1 MFIVAFGLG
10 AGAIALWVDYKV
22 GDGRPTNLR
31 FAMLHVALAMLLARF
46 VVPAALEAVGG
57 TTTALGAIFAVGL
70 PACVYC
76 LLATFWVMRQVGDM
90 MNGARGGPGSG
101 IKA

>member
-1 MFIVAFGLG
+1 MFIIAFGLG
-10 AGAIALWVDYKV
+10 AGLLALWVDYRV
-22 GDGRPTNLR
+22 GGRRPSNLR
-31 FAMLHVALAMLLARF
+31 FAMFHVGLAVLLARF
-46 VVPAALEAVGG
+46 VVPAALDAVGG
-57 TTTALGAIFAVGL
+57 LTTALSAIFVVGL

-90 MNGARGGPGSG
+90 MNGAGRGPGSG